1 MLFRSGGSD
10 PRSRLADLLRAGCA
24 TNAVAALASDP
35 GAAVLVQ
42 DEPAPRGGS
51 DPRSRLADLLR
62 VPKKGQRRAEFL
74 AAAAAAGVRVREA
87 GAVEGLNYSKT
98 WRVKVLLFVKDG
110 GP

>member
-1 MLFRSGGSD
+1 VFR
-10 PRSRLADLLRAGCA
+10 
-24 TNAVAALASDP
+24 
-35 GAAVLVQ
+35 
-42 DEPAPRGGS
+42 
-51 DPRSRLADLLR
+51 
-62 VPKKGQRRAEFL
+62 